1 MPASGGGGWVLK
13 KVGAWRRRSIC
24 STSQPTISRPTTP
37 KPPSPTPQG
46 ARRSPTFRNLFAAL
60 GQRSSTRPSKAHRH
74 TSEDDIEVDVPLSI
88 EHHQSSASIESPRSS
103 NHYETMSSLHPES
116 PGGGGGGGGGGGELE
131 AVAPQVREHA
141 LKSFY
146 ATDIEAAYI
155 IRSNNRNLGNMRPLH
170 RDGTS
175 ALEREYDTADSW
187 TLGKG
192 GFGRVITARSRRT
205 GALFAVKSV
214 PLADLC
220 EEDLAQLRTEIE
232 IQRKLE
238 HPNIVRIYEVFE
250 DDWDAEMHLVM
261 EMCEQCLMS
270 HLLQSPD
277 GHDEARV
284 ATMVSQML
292 SAILFCHRSGVV
304 HRDIKLQNF
313 MYASPAADA
322 ELKLIDFGFAC
333 EVRRGDAEQMSER
346 LGTPSYMAPE
356 LCGPPPLC
364 YDSKVDMWA
373 TGVVTYQLLC
383 GDRPF
388 HHESKEEL
396 RRRIRED
403 EVRYAWGPWRTIT
416 DDAKDFC
423 QKLLRRDA
431 TTRLSASAALEH
443 KWIRERHRGGSS
455 GGPGGGGAGGGA
467 KRRQPL
473 PREVIKSLR
482 GFEQASDLKKL
493 ALEAVAVSAPPAHL
507 TELRAVFARMDTS
520 GRGTLTRAQ
529 FHEAL
534 AVRDEQSQQSR
545 GTRPSSMRREQSSP
559 SVTTATA
566 AVAVA
571 ATATATGGA
580 GAAASAPSARAS
592 GLGLGPPLPA
602 WVSPRPS
609 STPLLAREGSRGA
622 SVSFADTSA
631 EASSGK
637 ADASSGKL
645 NESSGGA
652 LGEIRESG
660 DGGAVK
666 FEEVT
671 LVEEEDSGRQQ
682 LGEAS
687 GAGLAAPASPVSPRD
702 SPRASPRELRS
713 AREGTVGCASGSSA
727 YSQPWG
733 GGGGREA
740 SERSNSRRPSGISR
754 TMSTGQVS
762 VSVSRSTSRP
772 ASRAGGG
779 HATVDLTAEE
789 VDSLFDALDV
799 GGSGEVHYG
808 EFLAATISSR
818 MAHPSEAPSLL
829 SAFSLLDRDH
839 DGFVTAPDLLEV
851 LGSHYTEDDVREM
864 IAASIGAVATPSGG
878 NGGEGGGGGGDERL
892 SSGPIDRLSF
902 QDFKQLMITAD
913 RRVSSVCPS
922 PESSR
927 RALPSPRP
935 PSGCFASLSGA
946 AAMGGMPASPVILE
960 EAPAQLELRPVG
972 DPFGTAAAAA
982 AAGGAEGA
990 PPAPSPATP
999 QAAGGSGKGRGSV
1012 AFAPSAGSQGTP
1024 PSSAKLSSAKLSSRE
1039 IGEASLSFSQAVSHR
1054 GSNWSTASGSVGGG
1068 GGSMQH
1074 SPAVRSGSLSM
1085 QSSLRSEGIML
1096 PPPEAILS
1104 SLLRGG
1110 LTALSR
1116 GDSMDRVRSATFQS
1130 SASLVASS
1138 IDDHFR
1144 RQSFAGGGGGP
1155 GGGGGG
1161 GGPFS
1166 PPTRNRAG
1174 TSLPPIPGDRFSEME
1189 RVSADDRMPRASS
1202 SDDVAMAD
1210 SRARVS
1216 AAFYRGPLDEGSSPR
1231 LQPVSSGVS
1240 SGDEGG
1246 AWRSPVSGD
1255 GAPFSQ
1261 QPPPPPLRLAS
1272 ELSQWSKAS
1281 SVEDVPRVASE
1292 AVLDASTSGSPQP
1305 RAPSTLRDS
1314 ISQLPDGIPAHA
1326 SL

>member
-403 EVRYAWGPWRTIT
+403 EVRYAWGPWRTIS

-559 SVTTATA
+559 SLTTAP
-566 AVAVA
+566 
-571 ATATATGGA
+571 ATATATATATTTTTTTVEVNAPVSVSLSRAGQHGGGQHTA
-580 GAAASAPSARAS
+580 VLWCVGHLRRAEWAPAVSGSARPLRGGQDARRAAASGVA
-592 GLGLGPPLPA
+592 
-602 WVSPRPS
+602 
-609 STPLLAREGSRGA
+609 
-622 SVSFADTSA
+622 
-631 EASSGK
+631 
-637 ADASSGKL
+637 
-645 NESSGGA
+645 
-652 LGEIRESG
+652 
-660 DGGAVK
+660 
-666 FEEVT
+666 
-671 LVEEEDSGRQQ
+671 
-682 LGEAS
+682 
-687 GAGLAAPASPVSPRD
+687 
-702 SPRASPRELRS
+702 ASPRQPVEKRPRS
-713 AREGTVGCASGSSA
+713 GKC
-727 YSQPWG
+727 G
-733 GGGGREA
+733 GGF
-740 SERSNSRRPSGISR
+740 SRRPAR
-754 TMSTGQVS
+754 RQTRHCRAAHQTRFGQTRAV
-762 VSVSRSTSRP
+762 VRRRR
-772 ASRAGGG
+772 AS
-779 HATVDLTAEE
+779 
-789 VDSLFDALDV
+789 
-799 GGSGEVHYG
+799 HYG
-808 EFLAATISSR
+808 
-818 MAHPSEAPSLL
+818 
-829 SAFSLLDRDH
+829 
-839 DGFVTAPDLLEV
+839 
-851 LGSHYTEDDVREM
+851 
-864 IAASIGAVATPSGG
+864 G
-878 NGGEGGGGGGDERL
+878 N
-892 SSGPIDRLSF
+892 
-902 QDFKQLMITAD
+902 
-913 RRVSSVCPS
+913 VS
-922 PESSR
+922 
-927 RALPSPRP
+927 RALPCVRLWHRLRRP
-935 PSGCFASLSGA
+935 LPQRT
-946 AAMGGMPASPVILE
+946 VHE
-960 EAPAQLELRPVG
+960 EAHAALRRVR
-972 DPFGTAAAAA
+972 DSALARARLSAADEACGHAA
-982 AAGGAEGA
+982 
-990 PPAPSPATP
+990 
-999 QAAGGSGKGRGSV
+999 
-1012 AFAPSAGSQGTP
+1012 
-1024 PSSAKLSSAKLSSRE
+1024 
-1039 IGEASLSFSQAVSHR
+1039 
-1054 GSNWSTASGSVGGG
+1054 
-1068 GGSMQH
+1068 
-1074 SPAVRSGSLSM
+1074 RS
-1085 QSSLRSEGIML
+1085 
-1096 PPPEAILS
+1096 
-1104 SLLRGG
+1104 LRGG
-1110 LTALSR
+1110 CSR
-1116 GDSMDRVRSATFQS
+1116 RCR
-1130 SASLVASS
+1130 
-1138 IDDHFR
+1138 
-1144 RQSFAGGGGGP
+1144 
-1155 GGGGGG
+1155 
-1161 GGPFS
+1161 
-1166 PPTRNRAG
+1166 
-1174 TSLPPIPGDRFSEME
+1174 
-1189 RVSADDRMPRASS
+1189 
-1202 SDDVAMAD
+1202 
-1210 SRARVS
+1210 
-1216 AAFYRGPLDEGSSPR
+1216 
-1231 LQPVSSGVS
+1231 
-1240 SGDEGG
+1240 
-1246 AWRSPVSGD
+1246 
-1255 GAPFSQ
+1255 
-1261 QPPPPPLRLAS
+1261 
-1272 ELSQWSKAS
+1272 
-1281 SVEDVPRVASE
+1281 
-1292 AVLDASTSGSPQP
+1292 
-1305 RAPSTLRDS
+1305 
-1314 ISQLPDGIPAHA
+1314 
-1326 SL
+1326 